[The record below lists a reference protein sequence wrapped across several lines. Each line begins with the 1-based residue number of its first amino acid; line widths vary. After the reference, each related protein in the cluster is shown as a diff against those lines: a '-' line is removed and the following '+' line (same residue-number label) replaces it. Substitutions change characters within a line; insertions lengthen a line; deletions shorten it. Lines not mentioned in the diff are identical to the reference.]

1 MPRFREIVGPDG
13 LQIPKFLFEENGIPE
28 GTSVSIEVEATT
40 IRIIPEYLNQTA
52 IRKIALNYILD
63 HVGDAVFAEQ
73 PQLENDKWKVPV
85 RLTYQPF
92 TSFEGRPVELG
103 TLVFSKSGALIEPES
118 TKPEKMIQ
126 KANET

>member
-1 MPRFREIVGPDG
+1 MPRFREIVGSDG

-28 GTSVSIEVEATT
+28 GTSVSIEVEAST
-40 IRIIPEYLNQTA
+40 IRIIPEYLNQAA

-63 HVGDAVFAEQ
+63 YVGDAAFAEQ

-85 RLTYQPF
+85 RLTYQP
-92 TSFEGRPVELG
+92 VELG
-103 TLVFSKSGALIEPES
+103 TLVFSKSGIFLEPES
-118 TKPEKMIQ
+118 TKPEEMIQ